1 MNKSNNLE
9 IIVTGSSRGIG
20 KYICLHLLDR
30 GFKVIGISRTSHS
43 IDNKNFFHI
52 KADLTDNDDIDNLK
66 LKIDSFQ
73 NIYGLINNA
82 GTASLNHFLLTTVK
96 RTEKVLKLNLN
107 ATFIMSQIAVKKMI
121 PLKKGRIINFSSVA
135 VPLGLEGEAIYAS
148 SKSAIESF
156 SEVIS
161 KEIAVYGITSN
172 CIGPNPIDTALIK
185 SVPKKKIQ
193 QLLERQAIKRL
204 GQFKDITNIVD
215 FYLNENSSFIT
226 GQKIY
231 LGGIHS

>member
-1 MNKSNNLE
+1 MSQINNLE

-20 KYICLHLLDR
+20 RYITKHLLDK
-30 GFKVIGISRTSHS
+30 GFKVIGISRTEHL
-43 IDNKNFFHI
+43 IDNENFFHI
-52 KADLTDNDDIDNLK
+52 KADLTNNNDIENLK

-82 GTASLNHFLLTTVK
+82 GTASLNHFLFTTVK
-96 RTEKVLKLNLN
+96 RTEQVLKLNLN

-121 PLKKGRIINFSSVA
+121 PLKRGRIINFTSVA

-148 SKSAIESF
+148 SKAAIESF

-161 KEIAVYGITSN
+161 KEIAAYGITSN

-185 SVPKKKIQ
+185 NVPKKKIQ
-193 QLLERQAIKRL
+193 ELLERQAIKRL
-204 GQFKDITNIVD
+204 GKFEDIANLVD
-215 FYLNENSSFIT
+215 FYLNKDSSFIT
-226 GQKIY
+226 GQRIY
-231 LGGIHS
+231 LGGIHP